1 MKASRASGNR
11 TSAPDG
17 SPLRVVT
24 VGGGNGLSTLLR
36 GLRSYATASALWAPP
51 AVDITAVVTVTDDG
65 GSSGRLRREFAV
77 LPPGDIRNCLVA
89 LSGDEA
95 LLSRLFQYRFPTG
108 RGLKGHSFGNLFLTA
123 LSNVT
128 GDFAQAV
135 KVSSEVLAIAGRIHP
150 STAANVALE
159 ATLADGSKVLGESRI
174 SRSHSRI
181 ERIALRP
188 RKCPPL
194 RETLEAIAGADLITL
209 GPGSLFTSVIPNLLV
224 EGIPAAI
231 RRSPAIKAYIANLMW
246 QPGETSE
253 FSASDHVQAILD
265 HSCKGL
271 LDCVIVSTRPIA
283 PALRR
288 RYARQG
294 ARPVANDVDRLQEL
308 GLSVIGAD
316 LVEHTDKVRHDPEAL
331 AGIVLDLAAEGR
343 RRRRRRAGPAN

>member
-1 MKASRASGNR
+1 MPE
-11 TSAPDG
+11 AP
-17 SPLRVVT
+17 PLRVVT

-77 LPPGDIRNCLVA
+77 LPPGDIRNCMVA

-123 LSNVT
+123 LSNVM

-135 KVSSEVLAIAGRIHP
+135 KASSEVLAIAGRIHP
-150 STAANVALE
+150 STASNVALE
-159 ATLADGSKVLGESRI
+159 ATLEDGSKVLGESRI
-174 SRSHSRI
+174 SRSRARI
-181 ERIALRP
+181 EKIALRP

-194 RETLEAIAGADLITL
+194 RETLEAIAEADLITL

-224 EGIPAAI
+224 EGVPQAI
-231 RRSPAIKAYIANLMW
+231 CESPAIKAYVVNLMW
-246 QPGETSE
+246 QPGETSG
-253 FSASDHVQAILD
+253 FSASDHVRAILD

-283 PALRR
+283 PPLQRK
-288 RYARQG
+288 YARQG
-294 ARPVANDVDRLQEL
+294 AWPVENDIDRLQKM
-308 GLSVIGAD
+308 GLSVIGTD
-316 LVEHTDKVRHDPEAL
+316 LVEQTDKVRHDPVAL

-343 RRRRRRAGPAN
+343 RRRRAGSSK